1 MDRKAFLF
9 QKAPDGYIPG
19 VGRGATG
26 FTTSADSGGLA
37 FQQGLVLESASEDD
51 EAQNTNNDDGIL
63 GSKKHQDKDDLEAD
77 KVYEEIERKLMKKK
91 GNKEPDEVTKKD
103 DSVGMK
109 EQFSDLKR
117 ALTNVSDFEWQN
129 LPEAGDF
136 TRRNKRHRIEQQ
148 QNQRFYAVPDNILAG
163 SGSLGTKKETEG
175 GYTDFKSISEAR
187 DKFLGSHLD
196 NLVPQTY
203 SSATEDHTE
212 LLESEIS
219 QDKVHDIAKSRSVL
233 ASLRKSEPHKSSSWI
248 ASARLE
254 LQAKNYTAAKR
265 IILEGC
271 NKVPRK
277 EHIWLES
284 INIHRISSEGSKLC
298 KGIISEALRYNS
310 TSEKLWLK
318 AYELENS
325 SDAFAK
331 RKMLMN
337 ALEEI
342 PNSVEIWKLMIE
354 QEDSIEDV
362 KKLLSKAIQ
371 FCPKEW
377 NFWLTLINHSSY
389 SEAKALINR
398 ARKEYGSS
406 VDVWITAAK
415 LEERENSGISYAK
428 LSKFLSNGFKEII
441 KQNVNLQEEKNAWI
455 REAIKSYKEG
465 FNLSAKAAVSIATS
479 IEEIDDQDEFI
490 SRCFHLADD
499 LTHENNFEISN
510 YIYELVTERFPHS
523 VDCWVKL
530 FNSLKSSTND
540 LSYLFSYYRKSIE
553 HNPSNTL
560 LTLMYAKDL
569 WILGND
575 VDSSRKILEDAG
587 TRLPDD
593 ERVWLARVKLEVKNK
608 NFENANRISSECV
621 KRIPGSSASIWYKH
635 IHLQRFLN
643 LKNPKQTYELEI
655 TLLLKQ
661 SLELFPENYKLILQK
676 SQVLLDDLKKPEEA
690 KDCLSIGVKKCPTS
704 IELWIALANFFEKID
719 NSLIKSRS
727 TYDKAIL
734 AQPESDLLWV
744 ERIKLEKR
752 NGDYQSATQLI
763 NKSLKIFPKSSYLWV
778 EYLGQIKRS
787 SLRKNA
793 YLDAMQ
799 NTGNSPTILLN
810 IGIFFWLDG
819 KFNKAKSWFERA
831 LNVESRNGDIWAWL
845 FIFYSKNGT
854 KDEVSVLLEK
864 YKEAYEKI
872 NLGYYWNPIH
882 KRVDNLDKN
891 SEEILNDVAS
901 TVIKETEVL

>member
-9 QKAPDGYIPG
+9 QKAPAGYIPG

-37 FQQGLVLESASEDD
+37 SQRGLVIELASEDED
-51 EAQNTNNDDGIL
+51 VQNTNSDDGIL
-63 GSKKHQDKDDLEAD
+63 GGKKHQDKDDLEAD
-77 KVYEEIERKLMKKK
+77 RIYEEIERKLMKKR
-91 GNKEPDEVTKKD
+91 GNKEYEVTKKD
-103 DSVGMK
+103 GTLEMK

-117 ALTNVSDFEWQN
+117 ALTSVSDFEWQN

-163 SGSLGTKKETEG
+163 SGSLGAKKETED

-196 NLVPQTY
+196 SLVPQKNLLA
-203 SSATEDHTE
+203 SEDHIE
-212 LLESEIS
+212 LLESEIL
-219 QDKVHDIAKSRSVL
+219 QDKFHDIAKSRSVL
-233 ASLRKSEPHKSSSWI
+233 ASLRKTEPHKSSSWI

-271 NKVPRK
+271 NRVPRK
-277 EHIWLES
+277 EDVWLES
-284 INIHRISSEGSKLC
+284 VNIHQASSESSKLC
-298 KGIISEALRYNS
+298 KGIISEALRYNP
-310 TSEKLWLK
+310 TSEKLWLR
-318 AYELENS
+318 AYDLENS

-331 RKMLMN
+331 RKVLMK

-362 KKLLSKAIQ
+362 KKLLSKAIE

-389 SEAKALINR
+389 SDAKALINR

-406 VDVWITAAK
+406 VDVWMTASK
-415 LEERENSGISYAK
+415 LEERENSGINYLK
-428 LSKFLSNGFKEII
+428 LNKFLSNGFKEIM
-441 KQNVNLQEEKNAWI
+441 KQNVDIEKEKTAWI

-465 FNLSAKAAVSIATS
+465 FDLSAKAAVSIAIS
-479 IEEIDDQDEFI
+479 IEDNGDQDEFI
-490 SRCFHLADD
+490 SNCFHLADQ
-499 LTHENNFEISN
+499 LTRDNNFEIAN
-510 YIYELVTERFPHS
+510 YIYELVTEKFPDK

-530 FNSLKSSTND
+530 FNSLKSSTKD
-540 LSYLFSYYRKSIE
+540 HHHLFSYYRKSIE
-553 HNPSNTL
+553 HNPLDAL
-560 LTLMYAKDL
+560 LILMYAKDL
-569 WILGND
+569 WILAND
-575 VDSSRKILEDAG
+575 VDSSRKLLEDAG

-593 ERVWLARVKLEVKNK
+593 ERIWLARVKLEVKNK
-608 NFENANRISSECV
+608 NFENANRISLDCI
-621 KRIPGSSASIWYKH
+621 KMIPTSSARVWYKH
-635 IHLQRFLN
+635 IHLKRFLN
-643 LKNPKQTYELEI
+643 LRYPKQSYEHEITTLFKKSLEI
-655 TLLLKQ
+655 
-661 SLELFPENYKLILQK
+661 FPENYKLILQK

-690 KDCLSIGVKKCPTS
+690 KECLSIGVKKCPES
-704 IELWIALANFFEKID
+704 IELWIALANFYEKID
-719 NSLIKSRS
+719 KSLIKSRS

-734 AQPESDLLWV
+734 AQPKSDLLWV

-752 NGDYQSATQLI
+752 NGDYQLAIQLT
-763 NKSLKIFPKSSYLWV
+763 NKSLKIFPNSSYLWL
-778 EYLGQIKRS
+778 EYLGQIKKS
-787 SLRKNA
+787 SIRKNA
-793 YLDAMQ
+793 YLDAMK
-799 NTGNSPTILLN
+799 NTGNSPTILLS

-831 LNVESRNGDIWAWL
+831 LDVEPRNGDIWAWL
-845 FIFYSKNGT
+845 YIFCSRNGT
-854 KDEVSVLLEK
+854 KDEVFALLKNYNET
-864 YKEAYEKI
+864 YEKI

-882 KRVDNLDKN
+882 KKVDNLDKN
-891 SEEILNDVAS
+891 SEEILEAVAS